1 MTLERDPDYPAL
13 RHVGG
18 LDVTLSYMSSVD
30 ADSVLRFAKGLEEH
44 DLLFL
49 RRDIT
54 QLDALEDWLRDIEA
68 GDALSIL
75 AKRGGEVIG
84 YGTLHRESLS
94 WSAHVAELRVLVAA
108 DFRGKGLGRVLTQ
121 EAFKAALRSGIEKMV
136 ARMTLDQ
143 KGAIATFE
151 SLGFRPEALL
161 KDHVKDRQGTPHDLV
176 MMSHRVADFERTL
189 ESYGVSEALGEGAGS
204 RP

>member
-18 LDVTLSYMSSVD
+18 VDVTLSYMGSLD
-30 ADSVLRFAKGLEEH
+30 AEPVLAFAKKLEQH

-54 QLDALEDWLRDIEA
+54 QLDVVDDWLRDIES
-68 GDALSIL
+68 GDALTIL
-75 AKRGGEVIG
+75 AKRNGDVIG
-84 YGTLHRESLS
+84 YGTIHRDSLS

-108 DFRGKGLGRVLTQ
+108 DYRGKGLGRLLTQ
-121 EAFKAALRSGIEKMV
+121 EAFRAALRSGIEKMV

-161 KDHVKDRQGTPHDLV
+161 KDHVKDRQGGLHDLI
-176 MMSHRVADFERTL
+176 MMSHRVADFQRTL
-189 ESYGVSEALGEGAGS
+189 ESYGVSDALGEEAEGA
-204 RP
+204 R

>member
-1 MTLERDPDYPAL
+1 MTLERDPDYPTL

-18 LDVTLSYMSSVD
+18 IDVTLAYMSSLD
-30 ADSVLRFAKGLEEH
+30 AETVLRFAKGLEEH

-54 QLDALEDWLRDIEA
+54 QLDVVEDWLRDIES
-68 GDALSIL
+68 GDALTIL
-75 AKRGGEVIG
+75 AKRGGVVIG
-84 YGTLHRESLS
+84 YGTIHRDSLS

-108 DFRGKGLGRVLTQ
+108 DYRGKGLGRLLTQ
-121 EAFKAALRSGIEKMV
+121 EAFRAALRSGIEKMV

-143 KGAIATFE
+143 KGAISTFE

-161 KDHVKDRQGTPHDLV
+161 KDHVKDRQGGLHDLI
-176 MMSHRVADFERTL
+176 MLSHRVADFQRTL
-189 ESYGVSEALGEGAGS
+189 ESYGVSEALGEDAG
-204 RP
+204 

>member
-1 MTLERDPDYPAL
+1 MTLERDPEYPAL

-18 LDVTLSYMSSVD
+18 LDVTLSYMSSTD
-30 ADSVLRFAKGLEEH
+30 ADAILRFARGLEEH

-54 QLDALEDWLRDIEA
+54 QLDVVEDWLRDIES
-68 GDALSIL
+68 GDALTVL
-75 AKRGGEVIG
+75 AKRSGRVIG
-84 YGTLHRESLS
+84 YGTIHRDSLS
-94 WSAHVAELRVLVAA
+94 WSAHVAELRVLVAG

-143 KGAIATFE
+143 KGAISTFE

-161 KDHVKDRQGTPHDLV
+161 KDHVKDRQGTLHDLI
-176 MMSHRVADFERTL
+176 MLSHRVADFESTL
-189 ESYGVSEALGEGAGS
+189 ESYGVSDALEGEAGGRS
-204 RP
+204 

>member
-1 MTLERDPDYPAL
+1 MTLERDPEYPAL

-18 LDVTLSYMSSVD
+18 IDVTLSYMCSLD
-30 ADSVLRFAKGLEEH
+30 ADAVLSFAKGLEQH

-54 QLDALEDWLRDIEA
+54 QLDVVEDWLRDIES
-68 GDALSIL
+68 GDALTIL
-75 AKRGGEVIG
+75 AKRGGQVIG
-84 YGTLHRESLS
+84 YGTLHRDSLS
-94 WSAHVAELRVLVAA
+94 WSAHVAELRVLVCA

-121 EAFKAALRSGIEKMV
+121 ESFKSALRSGIEKMV

-143 KGAIATFE
+143 KGAISTFE

-161 KDHVKDRQGTPHDLV
+161 KDHVKDRQGVLHDLI

-189 ESYGVSEALGEGAGS
+189 ESYGVTEALGDEASS